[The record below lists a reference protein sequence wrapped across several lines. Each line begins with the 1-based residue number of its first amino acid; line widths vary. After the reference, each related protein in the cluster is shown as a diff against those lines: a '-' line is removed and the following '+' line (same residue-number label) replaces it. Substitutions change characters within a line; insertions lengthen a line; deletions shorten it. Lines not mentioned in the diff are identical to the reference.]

1 MRVTLAQINPRLGD
15 IDGNI
20 ALFAEAIDEAIAEQ
34 SDLIV
39 FPELA
44 LTGYPPRDLLLFPD
58 FRRKIE
64 SALANLLSLSHE
76 KPIRILVGAP
86 LWVPEKQRFTNSALG
101 LYNGD
106 ICYVQHKTLLP
117 YYDIFDDRRYF
128 IASENEASF
137 WPIGDTTVGVLICED
152 AWAAAEPD
160 RYIRDPL
167 VETMA
172 LGVDFLVVVMASP
185 YEIGKPEKRQQ
196 HFQAIAQQY
205 AKPVVMVNQVGA
217 HDDMIFDGSSL
228 VVAPSGD
235 IVAAFP
241 PFQTQTQTVDLGL
254 LQHASC
260 GVSTRQK
267 NPHLRSV
274 NSGFF
279 GSRSLPDTCCNSP
292 DLGSG
297 AGDRK
302 GEGFEFVAPCLPSE
316 QGSRGG
322 SPHGQGNPD
331 PCSAAGAGDRKGEAL
346 STLFFPNACLPS
358 ANMHLESIYAAL
370 VFSLREYVSK
380 TGFSDVVLGLSGGID
395 SALTAAIAVD
405 ALGAAHV
412 IGVAMPSRYSSPDS
426 LRDAE
431 TLAVSLG
438 IAFETIEIDAI
449 HHLYESVMPNVFD
462 SGLAAENVQPRIRG
476 NLLMGISNRRNALL
490 LSTGNKSE
498 IAMGYCTLYGD
509 MCGALCVLGD
519 VYKTEVFALSEWR
532 NKQGIV
538 VPENTMKRPPSAEL
552 RPDQTDQ
559 DSLPPY
565 AILDAIL
572 RDYFERREV
581 LSDLEKRYDP
591 AVIAWVLTQFHR
603 NEYKRRQA
611 AVIPR
616 LRPSAFGPGYR
627 MPIVGMISR

>member
-241 PFQTQTQTVDLGL
+241 PFQTQTQTVDLG
-254 LQHASC
+254 
-260 GVSTRQK
+260 
-267 NPHLRSV
+267 
-274 NSGFF
+274 
-279 GSRSLPDTCCNSP
+279 
-292 DLGSG
+292 SG

-346 STLFFPNACLPS
+346 SMLFFPNACLPS